1 LAEDKIYTGQPETN
15 TKLENIRTIEEYYN
29 DQIQAI
35 ENKRIKLEE
44 ILRREETVLRDRPEI
59 TEVIYLIYKHFIYF

>member
-1 LAEDKIYTGQPETN
+1 MAEDKIYTGQPETN